1 MYERVIFYYEKD
13 TFIFQTIRD
22 FGLKQIIKKTS
33 KSNKKKSRGKN
44 IGKRKQV
51 KRFKKRI
58 IRA

>member
-1 MYERVIFYYEKD
+1 MYERVIFYYEND

-58 IRA
+58 IRV